1 MTMAEAQPPF
11 VIVEAVYQGM
21 TQLDFTGPHTIF
33 TRLPNTE
40 VIVASRDGGE
50 VESEGDLVFARTRR
64 LADIPRCDLL
74 FVPGG
79 VAATDIIND
88 LAFMA
93 EFARLGAGAGY
104 LTSVCTGSLV
114 LGAAGFLKGKSAAC
128 HWAWRDML
136 TLFGATP
143 DPARVVRDG
152 DIITGGGVTAGIDF
166 ALVVAAELAGEAFAQ
181 SLQLGVEYAPAPPFE
196 AGRPETAPPEV
207 LAAVQARYAKLLPG
221 RRAGAQMAAARLG
234 LP

>member
-1 MTMAEAQPPF
+1 MAASEAPF
-11 VIVEAVYQGM
+11 VIVEAIYDGM

-33 TRLPNTE
+33 SRLPDAE

-50 VESEGDLVFARTRR
+50 VESDGGLVFARTRR
-64 LADIPRCDLL
+64 LADIARCDLL

-79 VAATDIIND
+79 MAATDIIND
-88 LAFMA
+88 PVFMA